1 MFNLLF
7 KKYKLELL
15 DTNFIKDI
23 KGIPTYAKIFL
34 AIMILCSILSP
45 VFGLMRWN
53 IASLITIAVLVINF
67 FVLGI
72 MSKRKKERTR
82 IVNDV
87 LSPEADKRLNK
98 IIELLKGFGV
108 DVKDEKQLDCLIE
121 RAQKEKDYYDIWK
134 GLRNLFKGM
143 TTYILLPILTIFLS
157 EFFKDTNIETILIRA
172 GVLILVCAVIIV
184 VLSAFATNMNDIF
197 NRDMRNLDYFIRDVE
212 DIKIFNSKVDK
223 VFNSNGNVCE

>member
-34 AIMILCSILSP
+34 AILILCSILSP

-72 MSKRKKERTR
+72 LAIIIPTITTAIKPNINFLITALFYFLHIRVCGEVVRIARTMA
-82 IVNDV
+82 
-87 LSPEADKRLNK
+87 SPTNAKFANK
-98 IIELLKGFGV
+98 
-108 DVKDEKQLDCLIE
+108 
-121 RAQKEKDYYDIWK
+121 
-134 GLRNLFKGM
+134 
-143 TTYILLPILTIFLS
+143 
-157 EFFKDTNIETILIRA
+157 
-172 GVLILVCAVIIV
+172 
-184 VLSAFATNMNDIF
+184 
-197 NRDMRNLDYFIRDVE
+197 
-212 DIKIFNSKVDK
+212 
-223 VFNSNGNVCE
+223 